1 VLRLA
6 FLPKS
11 LEEVM
16 RRIAV
21 VLARARAL
29 SSYPRGDAMRCLICL
44 IGLVFVLVVGSPPV
58 SAQETTSEALES
70 VDCVDPEFLSNALID
85 CFGVEVAPPVDSA
98 ELDAAANEIDG
109 FASIASEIGVASAEA
124 IVFPPY
130 CRLKVDAVFWGGRQS
145 FELAQALKED
155 HSQCAEYHITVPP
168 RNVRTRLADCARFL
182 EIRDL
187 SSRIHPVAEIR
198 WTSPSGWRAWVVS
211 PTHPDRPRPSVRTF
225 YGAGVDARRRMAD
238 CGLDVTRGETWAFNE
253 LTEEILENATVVD
266 GPLAGKSA
274 RVEVLEFMR
283 GLYDGAPNM
292 PKARGI
298 VFNVL
303 PASDT
308 NPAEAT
314 AYKASLQAWLAD
326 EPFWSELDTYVDF
339 FAQEVYASPLNWGEA
354 GEPLARR
361 AEYLNDYFHHV
372 IILAEEGPET
382 VTTARTFL
390 RRTYVPL
397 ANAGWPHP
405 LLGTQL
411 LSAETMSQFISTQVY
426 AMRHYANSH
435 PQTAPQGR
443 IGFGWA
449 PLVEVDGYS
458 DDRRDQ
464 IASRLASAI
473 HESSEKGTNSQM
485 GACGPPGEHVWCAG
499 DVDLAE
505 LNPAWKIFASWD

>member
-1 VLRLA
+1 
-6 FLPKS
+6 
-11 LEEVM
+11 M
-16 RRIAV
+16 RW
-21 VLARARAL
+21 LT
-29 SSYPRGDAMRCLICL
+29 CL

-58 SAQETTSEALES
+58 SAQETTSEAFQS
-70 VDCVDPEFLSNALID
+70 VDCVDPEFLSNTLID
-85 CFGVEVAPPVDSA
+85 CFELEVAPTLESA
-98 ELDAAANEIDG
+98 ELDAPANDIDG
-109 FASIASEIGVASAEA
+109 FASIASEIGVTSAEA
-124 IVFPPY
+124 IVFPSY
-130 CRLKVDAVFWGGRQS
+130 CRVKVDAVFWGGRLP
-145 FELAQALKED
+145 FELARALKEN

-168 RNVRTRLADCARFL
+168 RPVRTRLDCAQFAP
-182 EIRDL
+182 IRDL

-198 WTSPSGWRAWVVS
+198 WTSASGWRDWVVS

-253 LTEEILENATVVD
+253 LTKEILENATVVD

-274 RVEVLEFMR
+274 RAEVLEFMR

-298 VFNVL
+298 VFNL
-303 PASDT
+303 FPASDT
-308 NPAEAT
+308 KPAEAT
-314 AYKASLQAWLAD
+314 AYKASLQAWLTD

-339 FAQEVYASPLNWGEA
+339 FAQEVYARPVNWGVA

-361 AEYLNDYFHHV
+361 AAYLNDYFHHV
-372 IILAEEGPET
+372 TILAEEGPET
-382 VTTARTFL
+382 VATARRFL

-397 ANAGWPHP
+397 GNAGWPHA
-405 LLGTQL
+405 LLGTEL
-411 LSAETMSQFISTQVY
+411 LSDVTMSQFISTQVY

-449 PLVEVDGYS
+449 PLAEVPGYSVDG
-458 DDRRDQ
+458 RER

-473 HESSEKGTNSQM
+473 RESSEEGTNSQM

-505 LNPAWKIFASWD
+505 LNDAWRVFASWD